1 LATPQHPARTAS
13 GQIESRFSKG
23 ESERQRLSL
32 ALRRF
37 LSGKAFGM
45 RLSLWLARHRKA
57 KGRIAESVPVLQ
69 FLR

>member
-1 LATPQHPARTAS
+1 LT
-13 GQIESRFSKG
+13 
-23 ESERQRLSL
+23 
-32 ALRRF
+32 LRRF